1 MADNQQDM
9 AIFKDHNINVKQ
21 LLGFIPEALIANL
34 SATTKIDHYA
44 KVLHGNKLFYLLLY
58 GILDNEKLSQRT
70 LEDTFNDSLFK
81 ILFNLDEDQTV
92 RRSSISER
100 LSKVDPDYFK
110 QIYEC
115 IYEQFAGVYA
125 LTERKKYNLIRVDS
139 SMVSE
144 SVGKLMEGIDN
155 KSGKKA
161 VKYSIGFDGV
171 LPCHS
176 NVFTNSS
183 YGSEDIALPEAVMEH
198 VKKEA
203 GHQNIYV
210 LDRGLQSTKTMKAFS
225 MSQVTFIC
233 RAKENRKF
241 TLLESLVTQGQDLDL
256 GESKLIRDCRV
267 QLYAGIPVNN
277 KRGNKHYRHEL
288 IDCDFRLVVVES
300 KAEEGKE
307 YWFLTN
313 DFKRSA
319 KEIAQAYRRRWDI
332 EVFFR
337 FLKQELNVSHLVSL
351 NKNGMQV
358 ILYMTLIVAMM
369 ILIYKKANNIG
380 YKTAKRRFAMEVRD
394 LTIALIVVHCG
405 GDPGLFFKT

>member
-1 MADNQQDM
+1 M
-9 AIFKDHNINVKQ
+9 AIFKDHNISVKQ

-34 SATTKIDHYA
+34 SLTTKIDHYA

-70 LEDTFNDSLFK
+70 LEDTFNDSVFK
-81 ILFNLDEDQTV
+81 ILFNLDEEETV

-115 IYEQFAGVYA
+115 IYEQFAGLYT

-144 SVGKLMEGIDN
+144 TLGKLMEGIDN

-161 VKYSIGFDGV
+161 VKYSIAFDGV

-176 NVFTNSS
+176 NVFTNST
-183 YGSEDIALPEAVMEH
+183 YGSEDIALPEVVMEH
-198 VKKEA
+198 VKKET

-210 LDRGLQSTKTMKAFS
+210 LDRGLQSTRTMKAFS
-225 MSQVTFIC
+225 MSKVAFIC

-241 TLLESLVTQGQDLDL
+241 TELESFVTEGQDVDL

-267 QLYAGIPVNN
+267 QLYTGTQIDN

-288 IDCDFRLVVVES
+288 IDCHFRLVVVES

-313 DFKRSA
+313 DFNRSA

-351 NKNGMQV
+351 NKNGIQV

-369 ILIYKKANNIG
+369 VLIYKKANNVG
-380 YKTAKRRFAMEVRD
+380 YKTAKRRFAMEIRD
-394 LTIALIVVHCG
+394 LTIALIVVQCG

>member
-1 MADNQQDM
+1 M
-9 AIFKDHNINVKQ
+9 AIFKDHHISVKQ

-34 SATTKIDHYA
+34 SQTTKIDHYA

-70 LEDTFNDSLFK
+70 LEDTFNDSVFK
-81 ILFNLDEDQTV
+81 ILFNLDEDETIC
-92 RRSSISER
+92 RSSISER
-100 LSKVDPDYFK
+100 LSKVDPGYFK

-115 IYEQFAGVYA
+115 IYEQFAGSYT

-161 VKYSIGFDGV
+161 VKYSIAFDGV

-176 NVFTNSS
+176 NVFTKPS
-183 YGSEDIALPEAVMEH
+183 YSSEDTALPEAVMAH
-198 VKKEA
+198 VKKET

-210 LDRGLQSTKTMKAFS
+210 LDRGLQSTRTMKTFTANA
-225 MSQVTFIC
+225 VTFIC

-241 TLLESLVTQGQDLDL
+241 TLLESFIVENQDLDL
-256 GESKLIRDCRV
+256 GESRLLRDCKV
-267 QLYAGIPVNN
+267 QLYTGTTVNN
-277 KRGNKHYRHEL
+277 KRGKQHVKHEL
-288 IDCDFRLVVVES
+288 TNGAFRLVVVES
-300 KAEEGKE
+300 KTEEGKQ

-313 DFKRSA
+313 DYNLSA

-351 NKNGMQV
+351 NKNGIEV

-369 ILIYKKANNIG
+369 VLIYKKANIVG

-394 LTIALIVVHCG
+394 LAIALIVVQCG

>member
-1 MADNQQDM
+1 M
-9 AIFKDHNINVKQ
+9 AIFKDHSINVKQ
-21 LLGFIPEALIANL
+21 LLGYIPEALIANL
-34 SATTKIDHYA
+34 SLTTKIDHYA
-44 KVLHGNKLFYLLLY
+44 KVLHGKKLFYLLLY
-58 GILDNEKLSQRT
+58 GILDKEKLSQRT
-70 LEDTFNDSLFK
+70 LEDTFNDSVFK
-81 ILFNLDEDQTV
+81 VLFNLDIDETV

-110 QIYEC
+110 QIYEF
-115 IYEQFAGVYA
+115 IYEQFAGLYA

-144 SVGKLMEGIDN
+144 TVGKLMEGIDN

-161 VKYSIGFDGV
+161 VKYSIAFDGV

-176 NVFTNSS
+176 NVFTSAS
-183 YGSEDIALPEAVMEH
+183 YGSEDIALPEAVMGH
-198 VKKEA
+198 VKRET

-210 LDRGLQSTKTMKAFS
+210 LDRGLQSTRTMQAFS
-225 MSQVTFIC
+225 KDQVTFIC

-241 TLLESLVTQGQDLDL
+241 VELESLVTEGQGLDL

-267 QLYAGIPVNN
+267 QLYTGVQVNN
-277 KRGNKHYRHEL
+277 KHGNKHYRHEL
-288 IDCDFRLVVVES
+288 TDGHFRLVVVES
-300 KAEEGKE
+300 KSEEGKE

-313 DFKRSA
+313 DFEHSA

-351 NKNGMQV
+351 NKNGIQV

-394 LTIALIVVHCG
+394 LAIALIVVQCG

>member
-1 MADNQQDM
+1 MTDNQQDM
-9 AIFKDHNINVKQ
+9 AIFKDHNISVKQ

-34 SATTKIDHYA
+34 SLTTRIDHYA

-58 GILDNEKLSQRT
+58 GILDNEKLSQRS
-70 LEDTFNDSLFK
+70 LEDTFNDSVFK
-81 ILFNLDEDQTV
+81 ILFNLDEEETV

-110 QIYEC
+110 QLYEC
-115 IYEQFAGVYA
+115 IYEQFAGLYA
-125 LTERKKYNLIRVDS
+125 LTEREKYNLIRVDS

-161 VKYSIGFDGV
+161 VKYSIAFDGV

-183 YGSEDIALPEAVMEH
+183 YSSEDTALPEVVMEH
-198 VKKEA
+198 VKKET

-210 LDRGLQSTKTMKAFS
+210 LDRGLQSTRTMKAFTS
-225 MSQVTFIC
+225 DEVTFIC

-241 TLLESLVTQGQDLDL
+241 ALLESFVIEGQDLDL
-256 GESKLIRDCRV
+256 GESNLIRDCKVR
-267 QLYAGIPVNN
+267 LYAGTAINN
-277 KRGNKHYRHEL
+277 KRGKQHIRHEL
-288 IDCDFRLVVVES
+288 IDSPFRLVVVES
-300 KAEEGKE
+300 KAEEGKQ

-313 DFKRSA
+313 DFKLSA

-369 ILIYKKANNIG
+369 VLIYKKANNIG

-394 LTIALIVVHCG
+394 LTIALIVVQCG

>member
-1 MADNQQDM
+1 M
-9 AIFKDHNINVKQ
+9 AIFKDHNISVKQ
-21 LLGFIPEALIANL
+21 LLGFIPQALITNL
-34 SATTKIDHYA
+34 SLTTKIDYYA

-58 GILDNEKLSQRT
+58 GILDNDRLSQRT
-70 LEDTFNDSLFK
+70 LEDTFNDSVFK
-81 ILFNLDEDQTV
+81 ILFNLDEDETV

-100 LSKVDPDYFK
+100 LSKVDPEYFK

-115 IYEQFAGVYA
+115 IYEQFAGLYA
-125 LTERKKYNLIRVDS
+125 LTDRKKYNLIRVDS

-144 SVGKLMEGIDN
+144 TTSKLMEGIDN

-161 VKYSIGFDGV
+161 VKYSIAFDGV
-171 LPCHS
+171 LPS
-176 NVFTNSS
+176 YSKVFTNPT
-183 YGSEDIALPEAVMEH
+183 YGSEDIVLPEAVMEH
-198 VKKEA
+198 VKKEI

-210 LDRGLQSTKTMKAFS
+210 LDRGLQATRTMLAFS
-225 MSQVTFIC
+225 TNEVTFIC

-241 TLLESLVTQGQDLDL
+241 VELASLITEGQDTDL

-267 QLYAGIPVNN
+267 RLYTGTPVNN
-277 KRGNKHYRHEL
+277 KQGNIHYRHEL
-288 IDCDFRLVVVES
+288 TDGHFRLIVVES
-300 KAEEGKE
+300 KTEEGKE

-313 DFKRSA
+313 DFKHSA

-351 NKNGMQV
+351 NTNAIQV
-358 ILYMTLIVAMM
+358 ILYMTLTVAMM
-369 ILIYKKANNIG
+369 VLMYKKANKIG

-394 LTIALIVVHCG
+394 LAIALIVVQCG
-405 GDPGLFFKT
+405 GDPDLFFKT